1 MDKIN
6 FAVIKLT
13 SEGAKYSED
22 IYKIEEDKKGVK
34 WIKSVHC
41 WNGTHD
47 LQFEGTQINFAWANE
62 FPLGVI
68 ESKMWCDSDGLKTAK
83 DVLKKTLD
91 EFLVDWTPNKAM
103 ETKAN
108 KGKIMDKWSNNKFEI

>member
-13 SEGAKYSED
+13 SQGAKYSESE
-22 IYKIEEDKKGVK
+22 YKIEEDAKGIK
-34 WIKSVHC
+34 WIKRVHC

-62 FPLGVI
+62 FPLGAI
-68 ESKMWCDSDGLKTAK
+68 ESKMWCDADGLKTAK

-91 EFLVDWTPNKAM
+91 EFLVDWTPNRPIEK
-103 ETKAN
+103 KAN
-108 KGKIMDKWSNNKFEI
+108 KGKIMDKWNNNKSEI

>member
-13 SEGAKYSED
+13 SEGAKYSENE
-22 IYKIEEDKKGVK
+22 YKIEEDAKGIK
-34 WIKSVHC
+34 WIKRVNC

-47 LQFEGTQINFAWANE
+47 LPFEGTQINFAWANE
-62 FPLGVI
+62 FPLGTI
-68 ESKMWCDSDGLKTAK
+68 ESKMWCDADGLKMAK

-91 EFLVDWTPNKAM
+91 EFLVDWTPNRPM

-108 KGKIMDKWSNNKFEI
+108 KGKIMNEWNKSEI